1 MLKKN
6 VISAAI
12 IALMCLNSLLATA
25 QSDYKTGAGL
35 SLDFGSGGTLVGPSL
50 KHFFTE
56 RSAGDVELLFGT
68 RITMVNL
75 LYQYHGNIEN
85 AAGLQWYAGIGP
97 SILLGSGRGSGIAVR
112 PLVGM
117 DYKFKDV
124 PLSLALDWRPYIDIG
139 GVEGFLP
146 GRFGLGF
153 RYVIK

>member
-1 MLKKN
+1 MIKKN
-6 VISAAI
+6 VISVAFVAC
-12 IALMCLNSLLATA
+12 MCLNSFLVTA
-25 QSDYKTGAGL
+25 QSEYKTAAGL
-35 SLDFGSGGTLVGPSL
+35 SLDFGSGGTFVGPSI

-85 AAGLQWYAGIGP
+85 AVGLKWYAGIGP
-97 SILLGSGRGSGIAVR
+97 SILLGSGSSSFAVR

-124 PLSLALDWRPYIDIG
+124 PLSLALDWRPYIGDG
-139 GVEGFLP
+139 DGFLP

>member
-1 MLKKN
+1 MLKKI
-6 VISAAI
+6 VISTAI
-12 IALMCLNSLLATA
+12 MAFMCLNPFLVTA
-25 QSDYKTGAGL
+25 QSEYKTAVGL

-75 LYQYHGNIEN
+75 LYQYHGRIEN

-97 SILLGSGRGSGIAVR
+97 SILLGSGGGSSIAVR

-124 PLSLALDWRPYIDIG
+124 PLSLALDWRPYIG
-139 GVEGFLP
+139 GGDGFLP